1 MKTILLSSKGRGSKE
16 LNVEADG
23 CVVNIMVGVVDEHGN
38 HVTYVSVTA
47 DSAGEPQWRVA
58 QGSKIA
64 PSGVG
69 LRIVQRL
76 ARARKAPA
84 R

>member
-1 MKTILLSSKGRGSKE
+1 MKTVVLSSKGRGSKE

-38 HVTYVSVTA
+38 PVTYVSVTA
-47 DSAGEPQWRVA
+47 DSAGESQWRVA
-58 QGSKIA
+58 KGAKFD

-69 LRIVQRL
+69 LRIVPKR
-76 ARARKAPA
+76 RSKKSSSR